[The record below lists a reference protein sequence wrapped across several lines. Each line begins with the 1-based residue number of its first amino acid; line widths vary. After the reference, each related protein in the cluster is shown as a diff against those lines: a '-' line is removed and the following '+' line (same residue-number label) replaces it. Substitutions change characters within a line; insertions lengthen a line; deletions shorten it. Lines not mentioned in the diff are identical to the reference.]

1 MRRVALALE
10 DLSIQETKRS
20 PLQCEVAK
28 DTPLKVH
35 GERAAEIQDGGHL
48 RLGEARRPLSY
59 GVLASTLMDGGLWA
73 QSSSVAG
80 GDSSRGDS
88 LSKAVDEG
96 SVRRLVW
103 AEGPSICPPV
113 PGNGLGAGD
122 KG

>member
-1 MRRVALALE
+1 MRGVALALE

-28 DTPLKVH
+28 DSPLKVH
-35 GERAAEIQDGGHL
+35 GERAAEIQDAGHL

-88 LSKAVDEG
+88 
-96 SVRRLVW
+96 
-103 AEGPSICPPV
+103 
-113 PGNGLGAGD
+113 
-122 KG
+122 